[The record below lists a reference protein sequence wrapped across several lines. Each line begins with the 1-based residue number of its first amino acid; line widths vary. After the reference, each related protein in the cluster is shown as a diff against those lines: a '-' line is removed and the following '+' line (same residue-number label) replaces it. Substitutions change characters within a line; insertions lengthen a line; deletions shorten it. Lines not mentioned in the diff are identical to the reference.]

1 MGNED
6 VARHVAANVTR
17 LRQRRGWSGAELARR
32 ARVDAGTVANVEAG
46 GNATLATLAAIADA
60 FELPLR
66 LVLFAGAETTTA
78 PLSVSTAAER
88 RPAELGVRTV
98 DMLVTIPRARDVQL
112 CQVRF
117 HEGEEHRAEGQV
129 EGLVER
135 VLLLDGRLEV
145 GLLTDDGGSVE
156 LAPGDLATV
165 RGELPHRYL
174 AVGGD
179 ATVVCLT
186 ASEDQH
192 VT

>member
-17 LRQRRGWSGAELARR
+17 LRRRRGWSGAELARR
-32 ARVDAGTVANVEAG
+32 ARVDAGTIANVEAG

-60 FELPLR
+60 FDLPLR
-66 LVLFAGAETTTA
+66 LVLFDGGETTTA
-78 PLSVSTAAER
+78 PLSVSTAVER
-88 RPAELGVRTV
+88 SPAEDEARTL
-98 DMLVTIPRARDVQL
+98 DTLVVIPRARDVQL
-112 CQVRF
+112 SQVRF
-117 HEGEEHRAEGQV
+117 HEGREHRVEGHA

-145 GLLTDDGGSVE
+145 GLLTDDGTNVE
-156 LAPGDLATV
+156 LAPGDVATV

-179 ATVVCLT
+179 AVVVWLT
-186 ASEDQH
+186 ANEDHH
-192 VT
+192 VS